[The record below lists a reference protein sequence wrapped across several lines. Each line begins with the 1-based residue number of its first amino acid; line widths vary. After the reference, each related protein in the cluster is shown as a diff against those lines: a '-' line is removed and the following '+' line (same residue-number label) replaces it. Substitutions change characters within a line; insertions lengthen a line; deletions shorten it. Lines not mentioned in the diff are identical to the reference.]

1 MSSVVKSVLAV
12 LWVIFSQLSPWAAGA
27 DFGRE
32 IRPVLAEHCFQCHGP
47 DEAARKGKLRLD
59 TREGLFSPRDGG
71 RTVVAGRPEASVL
84 FQRIATTKAEDL
96 MPPVKHNKPLS
107 AKQVG
112 LIREWISQG
121 AAWEQHW
128 AFVPP
133 VRSGLPRTITP
144 GWARNAID
152 AFVLARLE
160 REKMQPSREAERSA
174 LIRRVSLDLTGL
186 PPKPEEVAD
195 FIADTR
201 ADAFERVVDRL
212 LASPRF
218 GEHWARAWLDAAR
231 FADTNGY
238 NNDEERTMWA
248 WRDWVINALN
258 SNLPFDRFLT
268 EQLAGDLLPG
278 ATRQQQVATGFSRN
292 HVLTTEGGIIE
303 EEYRVEYVADRV
315 HTTATAF
322 LGLTMQCARCHD
334 HKFDPLTQRD
344 YYRMFAFFNGVP
356 DRVVGYNSKKAA
368 APFVA
373 ALTPAQEAEQGRLR
387 VALAT
392 TDARLAERKA
402 QAGVDLARWEAGLS
416 ADERAR
422 LARTGAAVRFALD
435 EKQGGEVHCA
445 VDPQRKGKVLGTPS
459 WKPGRLGSA
468 LEFDGRTRVEA
479 GEAVA
484 FESGDKVSFGA
495 WIFPRE
501 AGAMA
506 VMSKIDDQAAYRGFD
521 LIFESGKLAVHLVNR
536 WPDRA
541 LKIMTQTAM
550 SLKAWHHVFA
560 TVDGSGKATGVKIY
574 VDGKAQA
581 LTVEQDGLAG
591 SLKTTQPFRIGQRS
605 ASVPFKG
612 LIDEVEFYRTV
623 LTPAEVEGLAQGKAV
638 GGLMAVIDRP
648 AAERTA
654 AERERL
660 LQYYI
665 GTVDPESRRLRV
677 EREGL
682 LKQLTATEEGV
693 AMTMV
698 MQEAEERRTAFVLR
712 RGQYDQRGEAVEAG
726 PPESLPP
733 LPAGVPRNRL
743 GLAQWMTQPGHPLTA
758 RVAVNRWWEGVFGV
772 GLVETVE
779 DFGTQ
784 GARPSHPELL
794 DWLATEL
801 VRTGWD
807 MKALLRL
814 IVTSAMYRQ
823 TTAATAELVARDP
836 QGRLLGRAPRFRL
849 AGEVIRDQA
858 LAVAGL
864 LSARVGGPSV
874 KPYQPPGLWE
884 DVSVERKYSYVDD
897 VGEGLYRRSLYTF
910 WKRTCPPP
918 GMTTLDAPDRE
929 TCVARRARTS
939 TPLQALLL
947 LNDATYVEAAR
958 LLAERVIGRSGPEVE
973 AGIRRA
979 YQLVLARE
987 PQPREV
993 EVLVRLHGEALAR
1006 FRERPEAVKKLLGV
1020 GRTKSRPGLDEA
1032 ELAAWTTVAS
1042 LLLNLD
1048 ETITKP

>member
-1 MSSVVKSVLAV
+1 MFHVSKWLLSLGCV
-12 LWVIFSQLSPWAAGA
+12 LWWGGVAAGA
-27 DFGRE
+27 DAPA
-32 IRPVLAEHCFQCHGP
+32 RPP
-47 DEAARKGKLRLD
+47 
-59 TREGLFSPRDGG
+59 
-71 RTVVAGRPEASVL
+71 
-84 FQRIATTKAEDL
+84 
-96 MPPVKHNKPLS
+96 
-107 AKQVG
+107 
-112 LIREWISQG
+112 
-121 AAWEQHW
+121 HW

-133 VRSGLPRTITP
+133 VRGELPRTVTA
-144 GWARNAID
+144 GWARNGMD

-160 REKMQPSREAERSA
+160 REKLLPSREAERGA
-174 LIRRVSLDLTGL
+174 LLRRVTLDLIGL
-186 PPKPEEVAD
+186 PPSPEAVAGFVGD
-195 FIADTR
+195 AR
-201 ADAFERVVDRL
+201 ADAFERVVERL

-258 SNLPFDRFLT
+258 ANLPFDRFLT

-278 ATRQQQVATGFSRN
+278 ATRQQQVATGFNRN

-303 EEYRVEYVADRV
+303 EEYRVEYVADRI
-315 HTTATAF
+315 HTTTTAF

-334 HKFDPLTQRD
+334 HKFDPISQRD
-344 YYRMFAFFNGVP
+344 YYRMFAFFNGLP
-356 DRVVGYNSKKAA
+356 DRVVGYNTKKAA

-373 ALTPAQEAEQGRLR
+373 ALTPAQEAEQGRWR
-387 VALAT
+387 AALAVV
-392 TDARLAERKA
+392 DARLAERKA
-402 QAGVDLARWEAGLS
+402 QAGADVARWEAGLS
-416 ADERAR
+416 AEERAR
-422 LARTGAAVRFALD
+422 LARAGVAVRFALD
-435 EKQGGEVHCA
+435 ENQGMEVRCA
-445 VDPQRKGKVLGTPS
+445 VDAQRKGKIVGTGS
-459 WKPGRLGSA
+459 WKPGKLRSA
-468 LEFDGRTRVEA
+468 LEFDGRTYVEA

-484 FESGDKVSFGA
+484 FETGDKVSFGA

-506 VMSKIDDQAAYRGFD
+506 VLSKIDDQAAYRGFD
-521 LIFESGKLAVHLVNR
+521 LIFESGKLAVHLVHR
-536 WPDRA
+536 WPDQA
-541 LKIMTQTAM
+541 LKVITQTAM
-550 SLKAWHHVFA
+550 SLKEWHHVFA
-560 TVDGSGKATGVKIY
+560 TVDGSGKAAGVKIF

-581 LTVEQDGLAG
+581 LTVEKDNLSG
-591 SLKTTQPFRIGQRS
+591 SLKTAQPFRIGQRS
-605 ASVPFKG
+605 ASVAFKG
-612 LIDEVEFYRTV
+612 LIDEVQFYRTE
-623 LTPAEVEGLAQGKAV
+623 LAAAEVAGLARGEAV

-648 AAERTA
+648 TAERTA
-654 AERERL
+654 AERERVL
-660 LQYYI
+660 RYFLE
-665 GTVDPESRRLRV
+665 TVDSENRRLTT
-677 EREGL
+677 ERGAL
-682 LKQLTATEEGV
+682 AKQLAAGEEGA

-698 MQEAEERRTAFVLR
+698 MQEADEKRTAFLLR
-712 RGQYDQRGEAVEAG
+712 RGQYDLRGEAVDAG
-726 PPESLPP
+726 VPESLPP

-807 MKALLRL
+807 VKAMLRL
-814 IVTSAMYRQ
+814 IVTSATYRQ
-823 TTAATAELVARDP
+823 TTTATAELVARDP
-836 QGRLLGRAPRFRL
+836 QGRLLARAPRFRL

-884 DVSVERKYSYVDD
+884 DVSVERKYSYVPDT
-897 VGEGLYRRSLYTF
+897 GEGLYRRSLYTY

-929 TCVARRARTS
+929 TCVIRRARTS

-947 LNDATYVEAAR
+947 LNDPTYVEAAR
-958 LLAERVIGRSGPEVE
+958 LLAERVLGDG
-973 AGIRRA
+973 AGGKDVAACVRRG

-987 PQPREV
+987 PQAREAA
-993 EVLVRLHGEALAR
+993 VLARIHGEALAR
-1006 FRERPEAVKKLLGV
+1006 FRAAPEAAKKLLAVGKTTRGV
-1020 GRTKSRPGLDEA
+1020 GTDDV